1 MGAPSVCGV
10 KPFSLQGSPL
20 SARWRLPEDELSGNN
35 QSWDEVC
42 RDRVSHPRGGRRLEG
57 VAGGAPPSVPPTSVP
72 GAPRRWVLE
81 CKPLCPHSFSV
92 SAGACVSLFTCAG
105 APFHR

>member
-20 SARWRLPEDELSGNN
+20 SARWRLPEGELSGNN

-42 RDRVSHPRGGRRLEG
+42 RDHVSHPGGGHRLEG
-57 VAGGAPPSVPPTSVP
+57 VAGGPRPRCPPPLSLVLQGGGLWSVNICAPTAFLYLQGPV
-72 GAPRRWVLE
+72 
-81 CKPLCPHSFSV
+81 
-92 SAGACVSLFTCAG
+92 
-105 APFHR
+105 